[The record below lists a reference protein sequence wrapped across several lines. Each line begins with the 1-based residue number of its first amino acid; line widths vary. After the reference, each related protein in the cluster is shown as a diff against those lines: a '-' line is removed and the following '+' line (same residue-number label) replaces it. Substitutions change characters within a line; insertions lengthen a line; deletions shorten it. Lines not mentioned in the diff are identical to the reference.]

1 MSTQEPT
8 ATSKAVVQAYMDTLT
23 AGDIDA
29 LRGFFTAESTWT
41 LAGDLPLSG
50 TWTGPVE
57 ILEEFVPRM
66 VARLRPETME
76 FSFDGLIAEGDKVLA
91 EWNTRALARTGGHYD
106 QHCLAVFTVRDGRIA
121 SVREYFDTLHART
134 VVFTETDPTAVVLR
148 YFDALAAGDQDVIRD
163 SWAPDGSCWYGGDLP
178 ISGTWQGRDQVIN
191 GFLATAF
198 AHLDPEQEI
207 GIKVTNHFGAGEQVL
222 VEWDSWATGKTGR
235 PYRENN
241 IGVFTVRDGRI
252 TNMRE
257 YADTQHWERALVA

>member
-1 MSTQEPT
+1 MSNQELT
-8 ATSKAVVQAYMDTLT
+8 AMSKAVVQAYMDTLT
-23 AGDIDA
+23 TGDIDA

-57 ILEEFVPRM
+57 ILEEFVPQM

-76 FSFDGLIAEGDKVLA
+76 FSFDGLIAEGEKVLA
-91 EWNTRALARTGGHYD
+91 EWNTLAQARTGGRYD
-106 QHCLAVFTVRDGRIA
+106 QHCLAVFTIRDGKIA
-121 SVREYFDTLHART
+121 SVREYFDTLHAKN
-134 VVFTETDPTAVVLR
+134 VVFTETDPTTVVLR
-148 YFDALAAGDQDVIRD
+148 YFEALAAGDQDVIRD
-163 SWAPDGSCWYGGDLP
+163 SWASDGSCWYGGDLP

-198 AHLDPEQEI
+198 AHLDPEKEI

-241 IGVFTVRDGRI
+241 IGVFTVRDGKI

-257 YADTQHWERALVA
+257 YADTQHWQRALVA